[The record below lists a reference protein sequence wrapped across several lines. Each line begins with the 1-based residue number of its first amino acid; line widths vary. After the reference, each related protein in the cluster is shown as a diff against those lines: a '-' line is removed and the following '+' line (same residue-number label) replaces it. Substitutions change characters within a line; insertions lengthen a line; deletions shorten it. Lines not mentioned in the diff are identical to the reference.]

1 MGIGFYLS
9 VAMLPV
15 MITLSIIFFYK
26 EKVNNNETKI
36 YGLILFNSIIMT
48 TFEIISALLFK
59 EFFDTILYKIVAKL
73 VLISYVSVFFLFCE
87 YIMFVC
93 KRKKMEFNV
102 INIFTAIIV
111 LLMIVT
117 TTSYNEIEGV
127 VAPQGLP
134 VILTFFYSIC
144 VGIYELVLTIK
155 NRKEIIVKKFAPLY
169 VFLALGII
177 NTLII
182 YVYPTSFM
190 VGYIICLVIIIM
202 NFTIENPDVKLA
214 KELAYQKQVAEAS
227 SNKTLELLDD
237 MSKDLKSSL
246 TKLELFGTKKIDKNN
261 MEELYKEIS
270 DFQQDSIKLNE
281 KISGV
286 LDLATIKGTT
296 SIKENKYE
304 TYDMLDK
311 LKQLLVTDKENVG
324 NLKINISSDMPSVLY
339 GDDSSVIKIVLY
351 FYNYISSIIHDDK
364 LLLDISS
371 LQVGRFSRLKFKF
384 ATSDLS
390 INNHIQ
396 EDRNTER
403 LAFVNSDDINYQI
416 IDNLIKTFNGKITI
430 IEKES
435 TTTVELSVDQ
445 RTLTEYDI
453 ISNRNENKNIE
464 IKYHDYTG
472 KRILIVDNNN
482 VKIKDIKTLFK
493 PYNVDVVSTDNQG
506 HMCEILSRDEV
517 FDLILIDDIIPN
529 FEYSDYTNE
538 IIKSKDSILNHI
550 RLTAKYPIT
559 TIIMLNPSTKHN
571 EQEYLDYGF
580 NDYIIKPLNKNDLDK
595 ILKKYFDKK

>member
-1 MGIGFYLS
+1 MGLGFYLS

-36 YGLILFNSIIMT
+36 YSLILLNSIVMT
-48 TFEIISALLFK
+48 TFEIVSALLFK
-59 EFFDTILYKIVAKL
+59 DFFDTILYKIVAKL

-93 KRKKMEFNV
+93 KRKKMEFNIV
-102 INIFTAIIV
+102 NIFTAIVIAM
-111 LLMIVT
+111 MIIT
-117 TTSYNEIEGV
+117 TTSYNEINGI
-127 VAPQGLP
+127 ATPQGLP

-144 VGIYELVLTIK
+144 VGTYEIILTIK
-155 NRKEIIVKKFAPLY
+155 NKKDIIAKKFVPLY
-169 VFLALGII
+169 VFLVLGII

-182 YVYPTSFM
+182 FIFPTSFM
-190 VGYIICLVIIIM
+190 VGYTICLVIIIM

-214 KELAYQKQVAEAS
+214 KELAYQKQVAETS

-246 TKLELFGTKKIDKNN
+246 TKLELFGNKKIDKNN
-261 MEELYKEIS
+261 VEELYKEIS

-296 SIKENKYE
+296 EIKENKYE
-304 TYDMLDK
+304 TYDMIDK

-384 ATSDLS
+384 ATVDLS

-396 EDRNTER
+396 EDKNTER
-403 LAFVNSDDINYQI
+403 LVFTNSDDINYQI
-416 IDNLIKTFNGKITI
+416 INNLIKKFNGKITI

-435 TTTVELSVDQ
+435 TTTVELSIDQ

-453 ISNRNENKNIE
+453 ISNRKENKNVEIE
-464 IKYHDYTG
+464 YQDYSG

-482 VKIKDIKTLFK
+482 VKIKDIKTLLK
-493 PYNVDVVSTDNQG
+493 PYNVDVVSTDNQD
-506 HMCEILSRDEV
+506 HMFEILNRDEI
-517 FDLILIDDIIPN
+517 FDLILIDDIIPS

-538 IIKSKDSILNHI
+538 IIKSKDSISNRI

-559 TIIMLNPSTKHN
+559 TVIMLNPSTKHN
-571 EQEYLDYGF
+571 EKEYLDYGF
-580 NDYIIKPLNKNDLDK
+580 NDYIVKPINKANLDM
-595 ILKKYFDKK
+595 ILKKHFK

>member
-15 MITLSIIFFYK
+15 MITLSIIFYYK

-155 NRKEIIVKKFAPLY
+155 NRKEIIAKKFAPLY
-169 VFLALGII
+169 VFLVLGII

-214 KELAYQKQVAEAS
+214 KELAYQKQVAETS

-246 TKLELFGTKKIDKNN
+246 TKLKLFGTKKIDKNN

-390 INNHIQ
+390 INNYIQ

-416 IDNLIKTFNGKITI
+416 IDNLIKKFNGKITI

-435 TTTVELSVDQ
+435 TTTIELSVDQ

-482 VKIKDIKTLFK
+482 VKIKDIKTLLK

>member
-1 MGIGFYLS
+1 
-9 VAMLPV
+9 
-15 MITLSIIFFYK
+15 
-26 EKVNNNETKI
+26 
-36 YGLILFNSIIMT
+36 
-48 TFEIISALLFK
+48 
-59 EFFDTILYKIVAKL
+59 
-73 VLISYVSVFFLFCE
+73 
-87 YIMFVC
+87 
-93 KRKKMEFNV
+93 
-102 INIFTAIIV
+102 
-111 LLMIVT
+111 
-117 TTSYNEIEGV
+117 
-127 VAPQGLP
+127 
-134 VILTFFYSIC
+134 
-144 VGIYELVLTIK
+144 
-155 NRKEIIVKKFAPLY
+155 
-169 VFLALGII
+169 
-177 NTLII
+177 
-182 YVYPTSFM
+182 M

-214 KELAYQKQVAEAS
+214 KELAYQKQVAETS

-286 LDLATIKGTT
+286 LDLATIKGAT

-384 ATSDLS
+384 STSDLS

-416 IDNLIKTFNGKITI
+416 IDNLIKKFNGKITI

-482 VKIKDIKTLFK
+482 VKIKDIKTLLK
-493 PYNVDVVSTDNQG
+493 PYNVDAVSTDNQG